1 MKNKSYDIINEVR
14 KVQYME
20 EVNYSN
26 IKEMVTSYL
35 KTTPVIE
42 SKKNDENI
50 NNDNE
55 ERIISLTE
63 YYGEDI
69 EIIDKISELGGKTIK
84 TLTII
89 SEKSDEDKLEVI
101 EKIRTSSSVTIN
113 ERIIT
118 YFKDDRL
125 SLLLEEKKLMS
136 ANGTPINT
144 KVRITEK
151 NSNNAYNTNHYDV
164 YGERG
169 MSIMLDSDGYISVD
183 DTDLLNRL
191 LILKNRISSLND
203 KFLAEVKYSL
213 GFEEKVKEYKIKRK
227 MTKDDMNPV
236 SWTK

>member
-1 MKNKSYDIINEVR
+1 
-14 KVQYME
+14 ME

-26 IKEMVTSYL
+26 IKEIVTSYI
-35 KTTPVIE
+35 KTNPVIE
-42 SKKNDENI
+42 SKKNDKNI

-113 ERIIT
+113 EKIIKC
-118 YFKDDRL
+118 FKDDRL
-125 SLLLEEKKLMS
+125 SLLLEEKKLIS

-191 LILKNRISSLND
+191 LILNNRISSLND

-227 MTKDDMNPV
+227 MTKEQC
-236 SWTK
+236 

>member
-1 MKNKSYDIINEVR
+1 
-14 KVQYME
+14 ME

-26 IKEMVTSYL
+26 IKEIVTSYI
-35 KTTPVIE
+35 KTNPVIE

-84 TLTII
+84 ALTII

-113 ERIIT
+113 EKIIKC
-118 YFKDDRL
+118 FKDDRL
-125 SLLLEEKKLMS
+125 SLLLEEKKLIS

-191 LILKNRISSLND
+191 LILNNRISSLND

-227 MTKDDMNPV
+227 MTKEQC
-236 SWTK
+236 

>member
-1 MKNKSYDIINEVR
+1 
-14 KVQYME
+14 ME

-26 IKEMVTSYL
+26 IKEMVTSYI
-35 KTTPVIE
+35 KTNPVIE

-113 ERIIT
+113 EKIIKC
-118 YFKDDRL
+118 FKDDRL
-125 SLLLEEKKLMS
+125 LLLLEEKKLIS

-191 LILKNRISSLND
+191 LILNNRISSLND

-227 MTKDDMNPV
+227 ITKEQC
-236 SWTK
+236 

>member
-1 MKNKSYDIINEVR
+1 
-14 KVQYME
+14 ME

-26 IKEMVTSYL
+26 IKEMVTSYI
-35 KTTPVIE
+35 KTNPIIE

-63 YYGEDI
+63 YYGGDI

-89 SEKSDEDKLEVI
+89 SEKSDEDKFEVI

-113 ERIIT
+113 EKIIKC
-118 YFKDDRL
+118 FKDDRL
-125 SLLLEEKKLMS
+125 SLLLEEKKLIS

-191 LILKNRISSLND
+191 LILNNRISSLND

-227 MTKDDMNPV
+227 MTKEQC
-236 SWTK
+236 

>member
-26 IKEMVTSYL
+26 IKEIVTSYI
-35 KTTPVIE
+35 KTNPVIE
-42 SKKNDENI
+42 SKKNDKNI

-113 ERIIT
+113 EKIIKC
-118 YFKDDRL
+118 FKDDRL
-125 SLLLEEKKLMS
+125 SLLLEEKKLIS

-191 LILKNRISSLND
+191 LILNNRISSLND

-227 MTKDDMNPV
+227 MTKEQC
-236 SWTK
+236 

>member
-1 MKNKSYDIINEVR
+1 
-14 KVQYME
+14 ME

-26 IKEMVTSYL
+26 IKEMVTSYI
-35 KTTPVIE
+35 KTNPVIE

-89 SEKSDEDKLEVI
+89 SEKSDEDKFEVI

-113 ERIIT
+113 EKIIKC
-118 YFKDDRL
+118 FKDDRL
-125 SLLLEEKKLMS
+125 SLLLEEKKLIS

-191 LILKNRISSLND
+191 LILNNRISSLND

-227 MTKDDMNPV
+227 VTKEQC
-236 SWTK
+236 

>member
-1 MKNKSYDIINEVR
+1 
-14 KVQYME
+14 ME

-26 IKEMVTSYL
+26 IKEIVTSYI
-35 KTTPVIE
+35 KTNPVIE
-42 SKKNDENI
+42 SKKNDKNI

-84 TLTII
+84 ALTII

-113 ERIIT
+113 EKIIKC
-118 YFKDDRL
+118 FKDDRL
-125 SLLLEEKKLMS
+125 LLLLEEKKLIS

-191 LILKNRISSLND
+191 LILNNRISSLND

-227 MTKDDMNPV
+227 MTKEQC
-236 SWTK
+236 

>member
-1 MKNKSYDIINEVR
+1 
-14 KVQYME
+14 ME

-26 IKEMVTSYL
+26 IKEIVTSYI
-35 KTTPVIE
+35 KTNPVIE
-42 SKKNDENI
+42 SKKNDKNI

-113 ERIIT
+113 EKIIKC
-118 YFKDDRL
+118 FKDDRL
-125 SLLLEEKKLMS
+125 SLLLEEKKLIS

-169 MSIMLDSDGYISVD
+169 MSIMLDSDGYIFVD

-191 LILKNRISSLND
+191 LILNNRISSLND

-227 MTKDDMNPV
+227 MTKEQC
-236 SWTK
+236 

>member
-1 MKNKSYDIINEVR
+1 
-14 KVQYME
+14 ME

-26 IKEMVTSYL
+26 IKEMVTSYI
-35 KTTPVIE
+35 KTNPVIE
-42 SKKNDENI
+42 SKKNDKNI

-113 ERIIT
+113 EKIIKC
-118 YFKDDRL
+118 FKDDRL
-125 SLLLEEKKLMS
+125 SLLLEEKKLIS

-191 LILKNRISSLND
+191 LILNNRISSLND

-227 MTKDDMNPV
+227 MTKEQC
-236 SWTK
+236 

>member
-1 MKNKSYDIINEVR
+1 
-14 KVQYME
+14 ME

-26 IKEMVTSYL
+26 IKEMVTSYI

-42 SKKNDENI
+42 SKKNDKNI

-84 TLTII
+84 ALTII

-113 ERIIT
+113 EKIIKC
-118 YFKDDRL
+118 FKDDRL
-125 SLLLEEKKLMS
+125 SLLLEEKKLIS

-191 LILKNRISSLND
+191 LILNNRISSLND

-227 MTKDDMNPV
+227 MTKEQC
-236 SWTK
+236 

>member
-1 MKNKSYDIINEVR
+1 
-14 KVQYME
+14 ME

-26 IKEMVTSYL
+26 IKEMVTSYI
-35 KTTPVIE
+35 KTNPVIE

-55 ERIISLTE
+55 ERIISLTK

-84 TLTII
+84 ALTII

-113 ERIIT
+113 EKIIKC
-118 YFKDDRL
+118 FKDDRL
-125 SLLLEEKKLMS
+125 SLLLEEKKLIS

-191 LILKNRISSLND
+191 LILNNRISSLND

-227 MTKDDMNPV
+227 MTKEQC
-236 SWTK
+236 

>member
-1 MKNKSYDIINEVR
+1 
-14 KVQYME
+14 ME

-26 IKEMVTSYL
+26 IKEMVTSYI
-35 KTTPVIE
+35 KTNPVIE

-55 ERIISLTE
+55 ERIISLTK

-84 TLTII
+84 ALTII

-113 ERIIT
+113 EKIIKC
-118 YFKDDRL
+118 FKDDRL
-125 SLLLEEKKLMS
+125 SLLLEEKKLIS

-151 NSNNAYNTNHYDV
+151 NSNNTYNTNHYDV

-191 LILKNRISSLND
+191 LILNNRISSLND

-227 MTKDDMNPV
+227 MTKEQC
-236 SWTK
+236 

>member
-1 MKNKSYDIINEVR
+1 
-14 KVQYME
+14 ME

-26 IKEMVTSYL
+26 IKEMVTSYI
-35 KTTPVIE
+35 KTNPIIE

-55 ERIISLTE
+55 ERIISLTK

-84 TLTII
+84 ALTII

-113 ERIIT
+113 EKIIKC
-118 YFKDDRL
+118 FKDDRL
-125 SLLLEEKKLMS
+125 SLLLEEKKLIS

-191 LILKNRISSLND
+191 LILNNRISSLND

-227 MTKDDMNPV
+227 MTKEQC
-236 SWTK
+236 

>member
-1 MKNKSYDIINEVR
+1 
-14 KVQYME
+14 ME

-26 IKEMVTSYL
+26 IKEMVTSYI
-35 KTTPVIE
+35 KTNPVIE
-42 SKKNDENI
+42 SKKNDKNI

-84 TLTII
+84 ALTII

-113 ERIIT
+113 EKIIKC
-118 YFKDDRL
+118 FKDDRL
-125 SLLLEEKKLMS
+125 SLLLEEKKLIS

-191 LILKNRISSLND
+191 LILNNRISSLND

-227 MTKDDMNPV
+227 MTKEQC
-236 SWTK
+236 

>member
-1 MKNKSYDIINEVR
+1 
-14 KVQYME
+14 ME

-26 IKEMVTSYL
+26 IKEMVTSYI
-35 KTTPVIE
+35 KTNPIIE

-84 TLTII
+84 ALTII

-113 ERIIT
+113 EKIIKC
-118 YFKDDRL
+118 FKDDRL
-125 SLLLEEKKLMS
+125 SLLLEEKKLIS

-191 LILKNRISSLND
+191 LILNNRISSLND

-227 MTKDDMNPV
+227 MTKEQC
-236 SWTK
+236 

>member
-1 MKNKSYDIINEVR
+1 
-14 KVQYME
+14 ME

-26 IKEMVTSYL
+26 IKEIVTSYI
-35 KTTPVIE
+35 KTNPIIE

-55 ERIISLTE
+55 ERIISLTK

-84 TLTII
+84 ALTII

-113 ERIIT
+113 EKIIKC
-118 YFKDDRL
+118 FKDDRL
-125 SLLLEEKKLMS
+125 SLLLEEKKLIS

-191 LILKNRISSLND
+191 LILNNRISSLND

-227 MTKDDMNPV
+227 MTKEQC
-236 SWTK
+236 

>member
-1 MKNKSYDIINEVR
+1 
-14 KVQYME
+14 ME

-26 IKEMVTSYL
+26 IKEIVTSYI
-35 KTTPVIE
+35 KTNPVIE
-42 SKKNDENI
+42 SKKNDKNI

-84 TLTII
+84 ALTII

-113 ERIIT
+113 EKIIKC
-118 YFKDDRL
+118 FKDDRL
-125 SLLLEEKKLMS
+125 SLLLEEKKLIS

-191 LILKNRISSLND
+191 LILNNRISSLND

-227 MTKDDMNPV
+227 MTKEQC
-236 SWTK
+236 

>member
-1 MKNKSYDIINEVR
+1 
-14 KVQYME
+14 ME

-26 IKEMVTSYL
+26 IKEMVTSYI
-35 KTTPVIE
+35 KTNPVIE

-89 SEKSDEDKLEVI
+89 SEKSDEDKFEVI

-113 ERIIT
+113 EKIIKC
-118 YFKDDRL
+118 FKDDRL
-125 SLLLEEKKLMS
+125 SLLLEEKKLIS

-191 LILKNRISSLND
+191 LILNNRISSLND

-227 MTKDDMNPV
+227 MTKEQC
-236 SWTK
+236 

>member
-26 IKEMVTSYL
+26 IKEMVTSYI
-35 KTTPVIE
+35 KTNPVIE

-89 SEKSDEDKLEVI
+89 SEKSDEDKFEVI

-113 ERIIT
+113 EKIIKC
-118 YFKDDRL
+118 FKDDRL
-125 SLLLEEKKLMS
+125 SLLLEEKKLIS

-191 LILKNRISSLND
+191 LILNNRISSLND

-227 MTKDDMNPV
+227 MTKEQC
-236 SWTK
+236 